1 MRHSILGL
9 VLVAFLAAAPAV
21 HAADKYKIDPEHATV
36 IFRIDHLGLG
46 DAYGRFND
54 PTGVVVLD
62 SSDPSKSS
70 FNFEVQTANV
80 DTHNEKRDAHLRSPD
95 FFDAKQFPVITFKS
109 TNVKADGDKFQV
121 TGDLTMH
128 GVTKQITVPITK
140 TGEGKDPWGGYRTG
154 WKATADLK
162 RSDFGIKGVAGVGD
176 AVHLII
182 SFEAVKA

>member
-1 MRHSILGL
+1 MRHSTLGL
-9 VLVAFLAAAPAV
+9 VLIAFLAAAPVV
-21 HAADKYKIDPEHATV
+21 HAADKYKIDPEHSSV
-36 IFRIDHLGLG
+36 IFRINHL
-46 DAYGRFND
+46 DIADIYGRFND

-70 FNFEVQTANV
+70 FTFEVQAANI

-109 TNVKADGDKFQV
+109 TSVKGSGNDYEV

-128 GVTKQITVPITK
+128 GVTKQITVPITR

-176 AVHLII
+176 EVHLII